1 MLYTKIHIDIITPK
15 GRFVND
21 LREIKFVLSNFVA
34 FNKKIVAKNQ
44 TMEKDGFSWSKMR
57 VFLLSFRLCIK

>member
-1 MLYTKIHIDIITPK
+1 MLYTKIHTDIITPK

-34 FNKKIVAKNQ
+34 FNKKIVARNQ
-44 TMEKDGFSWSKMR
+44 TMKKDGFSWSKMR
-57 VFLLSFRLCIK
+57 VFLLPLRLCTK

>member
-1 MLYTKIHIDIITPK
+1 MLYTKIHTDIITPK

-34 FNKKIVAKNQ
+34 FNKKIVTKNQ
-44 TMEKDGFSWSKMR
+44 TMKKDGFSWSKMR
-57 VFLLSFRLCIK
+57 VFLLSFRFCIK